1 MNTPLIIVILYVAF
15 LLGLGIFMSKK
26 EKKDGE
32 NFLLYKGKNGTW
44 ITAVTIA
51 GLAIGG
57 ASTIGIAQNAFV
69 AGLSAGWYNVA
80 WAFGAIVAS
89 FLVVK
94 RFRNSGH
101 NTVTGLVQDLF
112 DKKTGVMMTIAMILI
127 QCTIIAL
134 QYIAGGSI
142 LASLL
147 PDTFNIATGTFFSFL
162 IFMLVAFVG
171 GMGSVSLSNIIN
183 ISLIYFGI
191 IIASIM
197 VFFNQGGWDAAMQMA
212 STSTDVPYLSFTDGM
227 GIPAIIAWMI
237 VMCGNT
243 NSIQGVIQIGLTSK
257 DDKSAVNG
265 FRLGALMMIPIGFL
279 CAMLGIS
286 SKALIP
292 GVDATLAL
300 PMIILSLPPVIAG
313 LTLSALWAADMSTA
327 CSMLIGCST
336 TVSQDIFFK
345 TSMGKKYKDKAFI
358 INKAIIL
365 VVGLLTYILSSQL
378 GSILNAMKVCL
389 SMAIG
394 TSIVVLGGLCFSKF
408 AGKNAGFWT
417 ILVSVLSAGA
427 WLFVPGIQNVF
438 SDVGY
443 LMLLTTGVTFIVVS
457 LFDKKKV
464 SIKNDLTQ
472 QKIAS
477 N

>member
-1 MNTPLIIVILYVAF
+1 
-15 LLGLGIFMSKK
+15 
-26 EKKDGE
+26 
-32 NFLLYKGKNGTW
+32 
-44 ITAVTIA
+44 
-51 GLAIGG
+51 
-57 ASTIGIAQNAFV
+57 
-69 AGLSAGWYNVA
+69 
-80 WAFGAIVAS
+80 
-89 FLVVK
+89 
-94 RFRNSGH
+94 
-101 NTVTGLVQDLF
+101 
-112 DKKTGVMMTIAMILI
+112 
-127 QCTIIAL
+127 
-134 QYIAGGSI
+134 
-142 LASLL
+142 
-147 PDTFNIATGTFFSFL
+147 
-162 IFMLVAFVG
+162 MLVAFVG

-191 IIASIM
+191 IVASIM

-227 GIPAIIAWMI
+227 GIPAIIAWMV

-327 CSMLIGCST
+327 CSRLIGCST

-345 TSMGKKYKDKAFI
+345 TSMGQRYKDKAFA

-365 VVGLLTYILSSQL
+365 IVGILTYILSSQL

-394 TSIVVLGGLCFSKF
+394 TSIVVLGGLCLSKF

-427 WLFVPGIQNVF
+427 WLFMPGIQNVF

-457 LFDKKKV
+457 LFDKNKV
-464 SIKNDLTQ
+464 SSKNDLTQ

>member
-1 MNTPLIIVILYVAF
+1 
-15 LLGLGIFMSKK
+15 
-26 EKKDGE
+26 
-32 NFLLYKGKNGTW
+32 
-44 ITAVTIA
+44 
-51 GLAIGG
+51 
-57 ASTIGIAQNAFV
+57 
-69 AGLSAGWYNVA
+69 
-80 WAFGAIVAS
+80 
-89 FLVVK
+89 
-94 RFRNSGH
+94 
-101 NTVTGLVQDLF
+101 
-112 DKKTGVMMTIAMILI
+112 
-127 QCTIIAL
+127 
-134 QYIAGGSI
+134 
-142 LASLL
+142 
-147 PDTFNIATGTFFSFL
+147 
-162 IFMLVAFVG
+162 
-171 GMGSVSLSNIIN
+171 
-183 ISLIYFGI
+183 
-191 IIASIM
+191 M
-197 VFFNQGGWDAAMQMA
+197 VFFNKGGWDAAMQMA
-212 STSTDVPYLSFTDGM
+212 STSADVPYLSFTDGM
-227 GIPAIIAWMI
+227 GIPAIIAWMV

-345 TSMGKKYKDKAFI
+345 TSMGQRYKDKAFA

-365 VVGLLTYILSSQL
+365 IVGILTYILSSQL

-394 TSIVVLGGLCFSKF
+394 TSIVVLGGLCLSKF

-457 LFDKKKV
+457 LFDKNKV
-464 SIKNDLTQ
+464 SSKNDLTQ

>member
-1 MNTPLIIVILYVAF
+1 
-15 LLGLGIFMSKK
+15 
-26 EKKDGE
+26 
-32 NFLLYKGKNGTW
+32 
-44 ITAVTIA
+44 
-51 GLAIGG
+51 
-57 ASTIGIAQNAFV
+57 
-69 AGLSAGWYNVA
+69 
-80 WAFGAIVAS
+80 
-89 FLVVK
+89 
-94 RFRNSGH
+94 
-101 NTVTGLVQDLF
+101 
-112 DKKTGVMMTIAMILI
+112 
-127 QCTIIAL
+127 
-134 QYIAGGSI
+134 
-142 LASLL
+142 
-147 PDTFNIATGTFFSFL
+147 
-162 IFMLVAFVG
+162 
-171 GMGSVSLSNIIN
+171 
-183 ISLIYFGI
+183 
-191 IIASIM
+191 M

-227 GIPAIIAWMI
+227 GIPAIIAWMV

-345 TSMGKKYKDKAFI
+345 TSMGQRYKDKAFA

-365 VVGLLTYILSSQL
+365 IVGILTYILSSQL

-394 TSIVVLGGLCFSKF
+394 TSIVVLGGLCLSKF

-427 WLFVPGIQNVF
+427 WLFMPGIQNVF

-457 LFDKKKV
+457 LFDKNKV
-464 SIKNDLTQ
+464 SSKNDLTQ

>member
-1 MNTPLIIVILYVAF
+1 
-15 LLGLGIFMSKK
+15 
-26 EKKDGE
+26 
-32 NFLLYKGKNGTW
+32 
-44 ITAVTIA
+44 
-51 GLAIGG
+51 
-57 ASTIGIAQNAFV
+57 
-69 AGLSAGWYNVA
+69 
-80 WAFGAIVAS
+80 
-89 FLVVK
+89 
-94 RFRNSGH
+94 
-101 NTVTGLVQDLF
+101 
-112 DKKTGVMMTIAMILI
+112 
-127 QCTIIAL
+127 
-134 QYIAGGSI
+134 
-142 LASLL
+142 
-147 PDTFNIATGTFFSFL
+147 
-162 IFMLVAFVG
+162 
-171 GMGSVSLSNIIN
+171 
-183 ISLIYFGI
+183 
-191 IIASIM
+191 
-197 VFFNQGGWDAAMQMA
+197 
-212 STSTDVPYLSFTDGM
+212 
-227 GIPAIIAWMI
+227 
-237 VMCGNT
+237 MCGNT

-408 AGKNAGFWT
+408 AGKNAGFFT

-443 LMLLTTGVTFIVVS
+443 LMLLTTGVTFVVVS
-457 LFDKKKV
+457 IFDKNKV
-464 SIKNDLTQ
+464 KNNESLNK
-472 QKIAS
+472 QKVA
-477 N
+477 NN

>member
-1 MNTPLIIVILYVAF
+1 
-15 LLGLGIFMSKK
+15 
-26 EKKDGE
+26 
-32 NFLLYKGKNGTW
+32 
-44 ITAVTIA
+44 
-51 GLAIGG
+51 
-57 ASTIGIAQNAFV
+57 
-69 AGLSAGWYNVA
+69 
-80 WAFGAIVAS
+80 
-89 FLVVK
+89 
-94 RFRNSGH
+94 
-101 NTVTGLVQDLF
+101 
-112 DKKTGVMMTIAMILI
+112 
-127 QCTIIAL
+127 
-134 QYIAGGSI
+134 
-142 LASLL
+142 
-147 PDTFNIATGTFFSFL
+147 
-162 IFMLVAFVG
+162 
-171 GMGSVSLSNIIN
+171 MGSVSLSNIIN

-408 AGKNAGFWT
+408 AGKNAGFFT

-443 LMLLTTGVTFIVVS
+443 LMLLTTGVTFVVVS
-457 LFDKKKV
+457 IFDKNKV
-464 SIKNDLTQ
+464 ENNKSLNK
-472 QKIAS
+472 QKVA
-477 N
+477 NN

>member
-1 MNTPLIIVILYVAF
+1 
-15 LLGLGIFMSKK
+15 
-26 EKKDGE
+26 
-32 NFLLYKGKNGTW
+32 
-44 ITAVTIA
+44 
-51 GLAIGG
+51 
-57 ASTIGIAQNAFV
+57 
-69 AGLSAGWYNVA
+69 
-80 WAFGAIVAS
+80 
-89 FLVVK
+89 
-94 RFRNSGH
+94 
-101 NTVTGLVQDLF
+101 
-112 DKKTGVMMTIAMILI
+112 
-127 QCTIIAL
+127 
-134 QYIAGGSI
+134 
-142 LASLL
+142 
-147 PDTFNIATGTFFSFL
+147 
-162 IFMLVAFVG
+162 
-171 GMGSVSLSNIIN
+171 
-183 ISLIYFGI
+183 
-191 IIASIM
+191 M

-227 GIPAIIAWMI
+227 GIPAIIAWMV

-345 TSMGKKYKDKAFI
+345 TSMGQRYKDKAFA

-365 VVGLLTYILSSQL
+365 IVGILTYILSSQL

-394 TSIVVLGGLCFSKF
+394 TSIVVLGGLCLSKF
-408 AGKNAGFWT
+408 AGKNAGFFT

-443 LMLLTTGVTFIVVS
+443 LMLLTTGVTFVVVS
-457 LFDKKKV
+457 IFDKNKV
-464 SIKNDLTQ
+464 ENNKSLNK
-472 QKIAS
+472 QKVA
-477 N
+477 NN

>member
-1 MNTPLIIVILYVAF
+1 MNIPLIIVILYVAF

-80 WAFGAIVAS
+80 WAFGAIIAS

-94 RFRNSGH
+94 RFRHSGH

-112 DKKTGVMMTIAMILI
+112 DKKTGVMMT
-127 QCTIIAL
+127 
-134 QYIAGGSI
+134 
-142 LASLL
+142 
-147 PDTFNIATGTFFSFL
+147 
-162 IFMLVAFVG
+162 
-171 GMGSVSLSNIIN
+171 
-183 ISLIYFGI
+183 SLIYFGI
-191 IIASIM
+191 IVASIM

-212 STSTDVPYLSFTDGM
+212 STSADVPYLSFTDGM
-227 GIPAIIAWMI
+227 GIPAIIAWMV

-345 TSMGKKYKDKAFI
+345 TSMGQRYKDKAFA

-365 VVGLLTYILSSQL
+365 IVGILTYILSSQL

-394 TSIVVLGGLCFSKF
+394 TSIVVLGGLCLSKF

-427 WLFVPGIQNVF
+427 WLFMPGIQNVF

-457 LFDKKKV
+457 LFDKNKV
-464 SIKNDLTQ
+464 SSKNDLTQ

>member
-1 MNTPLIIVILYVAF
+1 
-15 LLGLGIFMSKK
+15 
-26 EKKDGE
+26 
-32 NFLLYKGKNGTW
+32 
-44 ITAVTIA
+44 
-51 GLAIGG
+51 
-57 ASTIGIAQNAFV
+57 
-69 AGLSAGWYNVA
+69 
-80 WAFGAIVAS
+80 
-89 FLVVK
+89 
-94 RFRNSGH
+94 
-101 NTVTGLVQDLF
+101 
-112 DKKTGVMMTIAMILI
+112 
-127 QCTIIAL
+127 
-134 QYIAGGSI
+134 
-142 LASLL
+142 
-147 PDTFNIATGTFFSFL
+147 
-162 IFMLVAFVG
+162 
-171 GMGSVSLSNIIN
+171 
-183 ISLIYFGI
+183 
-191 IIASIM
+191 M

-227 GIPAIIAWMI
+227 GIPAIIAWMV

-345 TSMGKKYKDKAFI
+345 TSMGQRYKDKAFA

-365 VVGLLTYILSSQL
+365 IVGILTYILSSQL

-394 TSIVVLGGLCFSKF
+394 TSIVVLGGLCLSKF

-457 LFDKKKV
+457 LFDKNKV
-464 SIKNDLTQ
+464 SSKNDLTQ

>member
-1 MNTPLIIVILYVAF
+1 
-15 LLGLGIFMSKK
+15 
-26 EKKDGE
+26 
-32 NFLLYKGKNGTW
+32 
-44 ITAVTIA
+44 
-51 GLAIGG
+51 
-57 ASTIGIAQNAFV
+57 
-69 AGLSAGWYNVA
+69 
-80 WAFGAIVAS
+80 
-89 FLVVK
+89 
-94 RFRNSGH
+94 
-101 NTVTGLVQDLF
+101 
-112 DKKTGVMMTIAMILI
+112 
-127 QCTIIAL
+127 
-134 QYIAGGSI
+134 
-142 LASLL
+142 
-147 PDTFNIATGTFFSFL
+147 
-162 IFMLVAFVG
+162 
-171 GMGSVSLSNIIN
+171 
-183 ISLIYFGI
+183 
-191 IIASIM
+191 M

-408 AGKNAGFWT
+408 AGKNAGFFT

-457 LFDKKKV
+457 LFDKNKV
-464 SIKNDLTQ
+464 SSKNDLTQ

>member
-1 MNTPLIIVILYVAF
+1 M
-15 LLGLGIFMSKK
+15 
-26 EKKDGE
+26 
-32 NFLLYKGKNGTW
+32 
-44 ITAVTIA
+44 AV
-51 GLAIGG
+51 
-57 ASTIGIAQNAFV
+57 
-69 AGLSAGWYNVA
+69 
-80 WAFGAIVAS
+80 
-89 FLVVK
+89 
-94 RFRNSGH
+94 
-101 NTVTGLVQDLF
+101 
-112 DKKTGVMMTIAMILI
+112 
-127 QCTIIAL
+127 
-134 QYIAGGSI
+134 
-142 LASLL
+142 
-147 PDTFNIATGTFFSFL
+147 PEE
-162 IFMLVAFVG
+162 
-171 GMGSVSLSNIIN
+171 
-183 ISLIYFGI
+183 
-191 IIASIM
+191 
-197 VFFNQGGWDAAMQMA
+197 GGWDAAMQMA

-345 TSMGKKYKDKAFI
+345 TSMGQRYKDKAFA

-365 VVGLLTYILSSQL
+365 IVGILTYILSSQL

-394 TSIVVLGGLCFSKF
+394 TSIVVLGGLCLSKF

-427 WLFVPGIQNVF
+427 WLFMPGIQNVF

-457 LFDKKKV
+457 LFDKNKV
-464 SIKNDLTQ
+464 SSKNDLTQ

>member
-1 MNTPLIIVILYVAF
+1 
-15 LLGLGIFMSKK
+15 
-26 EKKDGE
+26 
-32 NFLLYKGKNGTW
+32 
-44 ITAVTIA
+44 
-51 GLAIGG
+51 
-57 ASTIGIAQNAFV
+57 
-69 AGLSAGWYNVA
+69 
-80 WAFGAIVAS
+80 
-89 FLVVK
+89 
-94 RFRNSGH
+94 
-101 NTVTGLVQDLF
+101 
-112 DKKTGVMMTIAMILI
+112 
-127 QCTIIAL
+127 
-134 QYIAGGSI
+134 
-142 LASLL
+142 
-147 PDTFNIATGTFFSFL
+147 
-162 IFMLVAFVG
+162 MLVAFVG

-408 AGKNAGFWT
+408 AGKNAGFFT

-443 LMLLTTGVTFIVVS
+443 LMLLTTGVTFVVVS
-457 LFDKKKV
+457 IFDKNKV
-464 SIKNDLTQ
+464 ENNKSLNK
-472 QKIAS
+472 QKVA
-477 N
+477 NN

>member
-1 MNTPLIIVILYVAF
+1 
-15 LLGLGIFMSKK
+15 
-26 EKKDGE
+26 
-32 NFLLYKGKNGTW
+32 
-44 ITAVTIA
+44 
-51 GLAIGG
+51 
-57 ASTIGIAQNAFV
+57 
-69 AGLSAGWYNVA
+69 
-80 WAFGAIVAS
+80 
-89 FLVVK
+89 
-94 RFRNSGH
+94 
-101 NTVTGLVQDLF
+101 
-112 DKKTGVMMTIAMILI
+112 
-127 QCTIIAL
+127 
-134 QYIAGGSI
+134 
-142 LASLL
+142 
-147 PDTFNIATGTFFSFL
+147 
-162 IFMLVAFVG
+162 
-171 GMGSVSLSNIIN
+171 
-183 ISLIYFGI
+183 
-191 IIASIM
+191 M

-408 AGKNAGFWT
+408 AGKNAGFFT

-443 LMLLTTGVTFIVVS
+443 LMLLTTGVTFVVVS
-457 LFDKKKV
+457 IFDKNKV
-464 SIKNDLTQ
+464 EKNESLNK
-472 QKIAS
+472 QKVAD

>member
-1 MNTPLIIVILYVAF
+1 
-15 LLGLGIFMSKK
+15 
-26 EKKDGE
+26 
-32 NFLLYKGKNGTW
+32 
-44 ITAVTIA
+44 
-51 GLAIGG
+51 
-57 ASTIGIAQNAFV
+57 
-69 AGLSAGWYNVA
+69 
-80 WAFGAIVAS
+80 
-89 FLVVK
+89 
-94 RFRNSGH
+94 
-101 NTVTGLVQDLF
+101 
-112 DKKTGVMMTIAMILI
+112 
-127 QCTIIAL
+127 
-134 QYIAGGSI
+134 
-142 LASLL
+142 
-147 PDTFNIATGTFFSFL
+147 
-162 IFMLVAFVG
+162 
-171 GMGSVSLSNIIN
+171 
-183 ISLIYFGI
+183 
-191 IIASIM
+191 M

-227 GIPAIIAWMI
+227 GIPAIIAWMV

-345 TSMGKKYKDKAFI
+345 TNMGQRYKDKAFA

-365 VVGLLTYILSSQL
+365 IVGILTYILSSQL

-394 TSIVVLGGLCFSKF
+394 TSIVVLGGLCLSKF

-427 WLFVPGIQNVF
+427 WLFMPGIQNVF

-457 LFDKKKV
+457 LFDKNKV
-464 SIKNDLTQ
+464 SSKNDLTQ

>member
-1 MNTPLIIVILYVAF
+1 
-15 LLGLGIFMSKK
+15 
-26 EKKDGE
+26 
-32 NFLLYKGKNGTW
+32 
-44 ITAVTIA
+44 
-51 GLAIGG
+51 
-57 ASTIGIAQNAFV
+57 
-69 AGLSAGWYNVA
+69 
-80 WAFGAIVAS
+80 
-89 FLVVK
+89 
-94 RFRNSGH
+94 
-101 NTVTGLVQDLF
+101 
-112 DKKTGVMMTIAMILI
+112 
-127 QCTIIAL
+127 
-134 QYIAGGSI
+134 
-142 LASLL
+142 
-147 PDTFNIATGTFFSFL
+147 
-162 IFMLVAFVG
+162 
-171 GMGSVSLSNIIN
+171 MGSDSLSNIIN

-191 IIASIM
+191 IVASIM

-227 GIPAIIAWMI
+227 GIPAIIAWMV

-345 TSMGKKYKDKAFI
+345 TSMGQRYKDKAFA

-365 VVGLLTYILSSQL
+365 IVGILTYILSSQL

-394 TSIVVLGGLCFSKF
+394 TSIVVLGGLCLSKF

-457 LFDKKKV
+457 LFDKNKV
-464 SIKNDLTQ
+464 SSKNDLTQ

>member
-1 MNTPLIIVILYVAF
+1 
-15 LLGLGIFMSKK
+15 
-26 EKKDGE
+26 
-32 NFLLYKGKNGTW
+32 
-44 ITAVTIA
+44 
-51 GLAIGG
+51 
-57 ASTIGIAQNAFV
+57 
-69 AGLSAGWYNVA
+69 
-80 WAFGAIVAS
+80 
-89 FLVVK
+89 
-94 RFRNSGH
+94 
-101 NTVTGLVQDLF
+101 
-112 DKKTGVMMTIAMILI
+112 
-127 QCTIIAL
+127 
-134 QYIAGGSI
+134 
-142 LASLL
+142 
-147 PDTFNIATGTFFSFL
+147 
-162 IFMLVAFVG
+162 
-171 GMGSVSLSNIIN
+171 
-183 ISLIYFGI
+183 
-191 IIASIM
+191 M

-408 AGKNAGFWT
+408 AGKNAGFFT

-443 LMLLTTGVTFIVVS
+443 LMLLTTGVTFVVVS
-457 LFDKKKV
+457 IFDKNKV
-464 SIKNDLTQ
+464 ENNESLNK
-472 QKIAS
+472 QKVA
-477 N
+477 NN

>member
-1 MNTPLIIVILYVAF
+1 M
-15 LLGLGIFMSKK
+15 
-26 EKKDGE
+26 
-32 NFLLYKGKNGTW
+32 
-44 ITAVTIA
+44 
-51 GLAIGG
+51 
-57 ASTIGIAQNAFV
+57 
-69 AGLSAGWYNVA
+69 
-80 WAFGAIVAS
+80 
-89 FLVVK
+89 
-94 RFRNSGH
+94 
-101 NTVTGLVQDLF
+101 
-112 DKKTGVMMTIAMILI
+112 
-127 QCTIIAL
+127 
-134 QYIAGGSI
+134 
-142 LASLL
+142 
-147 PDTFNIATGTFFSFL
+147 

-191 IIASIM
+191 IVASIM

-227 GIPAIIAWMI
+227 GIPAIIAWMV

-345 TSMGKKYKDKAFI
+345 TSMGQRYKDKAFA

-365 VVGLLTYILSSQL
+365 IVGILTYILSSQL

-394 TSIVVLGGLCFSKF
+394 TSIVVLGGLCLSKF

-457 LFDKKKV
+457 LFDKNKV
-464 SIKNDLTQ
+464 SSKNDLTQ

>member
-1 MNTPLIIVILYVAF
+1 
-15 LLGLGIFMSKK
+15 
-26 EKKDGE
+26 
-32 NFLLYKGKNGTW
+32 
-44 ITAVTIA
+44 
-51 GLAIGG
+51 
-57 ASTIGIAQNAFV
+57 
-69 AGLSAGWYNVA
+69 
-80 WAFGAIVAS
+80 
-89 FLVVK
+89 
-94 RFRNSGH
+94 
-101 NTVTGLVQDLF
+101 
-112 DKKTGVMMTIAMILI
+112 
-127 QCTIIAL
+127 
-134 QYIAGGSI
+134 
-142 LASLL
+142 
-147 PDTFNIATGTFFSFL
+147 
-162 IFMLVAFVG
+162 MLVAFVG

-191 IIASIM
+191 IVASIM

-227 GIPAIIAWMI
+227 GIPAIIAWMV

-345 TSMGKKYKDKAFI
+345 TSMGQRYKDKAFA

-365 VVGLLTYILSSQL
+365 IVGILTYILSSQL

-394 TSIVVLGGLCFSKF
+394 TSIVVLGGLCLSKF

-427 WLFVPGIQNVF
+427 WLFMPGIQNVF

-457 LFDKKKV
+457 LFDKNKV
-464 SIKNDLTQ
+464 SSKNDLTQ

>member
-1 MNTPLIIVILYVAF
+1 
-15 LLGLGIFMSKK
+15 
-26 EKKDGE
+26 
-32 NFLLYKGKNGTW
+32 
-44 ITAVTIA
+44 
-51 GLAIGG
+51 
-57 ASTIGIAQNAFV
+57 
-69 AGLSAGWYNVA
+69 
-80 WAFGAIVAS
+80 
-89 FLVVK
+89 
-94 RFRNSGH
+94 
-101 NTVTGLVQDLF
+101 
-112 DKKTGVMMTIAMILI
+112 
-127 QCTIIAL
+127 
-134 QYIAGGSI
+134 
-142 LASLL
+142 
-147 PDTFNIATGTFFSFL
+147 
-162 IFMLVAFVG
+162 MLVAFVG

-191 IIASIM
+191 IVASIM

-227 GIPAIIAWMI
+227 GIPAIIAWMV

-345 TSMGKKYKDKAFI
+345 TSMGQRYKDKAFA

-365 VVGLLTYILSSQL
+365 IVGILTYILSSQL

-394 TSIVVLGGLCFSKF
+394 TSIVVLGGLCLSKF

-457 LFDKKKV
+457 LFDKNKV
-464 SIKNDLTQ
+464 SSKNDLTQ

>member
-1 MNTPLIIVILYVAF
+1 
-15 LLGLGIFMSKK
+15 
-26 EKKDGE
+26 
-32 NFLLYKGKNGTW
+32 
-44 ITAVTIA
+44 
-51 GLAIGG
+51 
-57 ASTIGIAQNAFV
+57 
-69 AGLSAGWYNVA
+69 
-80 WAFGAIVAS
+80 
-89 FLVVK
+89 
-94 RFRNSGH
+94 
-101 NTVTGLVQDLF
+101 
-112 DKKTGVMMTIAMILI
+112 
-127 QCTIIAL
+127 
-134 QYIAGGSI
+134 
-142 LASLL
+142 
-147 PDTFNIATGTFFSFL
+147 
-162 IFMLVAFVG
+162 
-171 GMGSVSLSNIIN
+171 MGSVSLSNIIN

-191 IIASIM
+191 IVASIM

-227 GIPAIIAWMI
+227 GIPAIIAWMV

-345 TSMGKKYKDKAFI
+345 TSMGQRYKDKAFA

-365 VVGLLTYILSSQL
+365 IVGILTYILSSQL

-394 TSIVVLGGLCFSKF
+394 TSIVVLGGLCLSKF

-457 LFDKKKV
+457 LFDKNKV
-464 SIKNDLTQ
+464 SSKNDLTQ

>member
-57 ASTIGIAQNAFV
+57 ASTIGIAQ
-69 AGLSAGWYNVA
+69 S
-80 WAFGAIVAS
+80 AIVAS

-408 AGKNAGFWT
+408 AGKNAGFFT

-443 LMLLTTGVTFIVVS
+443 LMLLTTGVTFVVVS
-457 LFDKKKV
+457 IFDKNKV
-464 SIKNDLTQ
+464 ENNKSLNK
-472 QKIAS
+472 QKVA
-477 N
+477 NN